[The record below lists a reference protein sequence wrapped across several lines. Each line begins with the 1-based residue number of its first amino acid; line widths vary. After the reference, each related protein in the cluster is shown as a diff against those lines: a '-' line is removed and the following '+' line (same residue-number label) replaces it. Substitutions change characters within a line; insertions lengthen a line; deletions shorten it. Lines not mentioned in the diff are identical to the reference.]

1 MDGGWWRRRS
11 ENSSSML
18 VEVDTNTLS
27 VTERAVC
34 VRGTSRHVDRTRPVP
49 VRAFHSLLH
58 YHSAAFAQCIQTFSE
73 SPSVLLEKLKSQRLW
88 IELPY
93 IPRLASAALNR
104 YVGSVLAGR
113 LIHVKCA
120 EGASCGFSS
129 LSVSFG
135 VFVQSESSILKG
147 GWFLSG
153 G

>member
-1 MDGGWWRRRS
+1 MYPDLLRIPLRIARK
-11 ENSSSML
+11 
-18 VEVDTNTLS
+18 VE
-27 VTERAVC
+27 ERKA
-34 VRGTSRHVDRTRPVP
+34 
-49 VRAFHSLLH
+49 
-58 YHSAAFAQCIQTFSE
+58 
-73 SPSVLLEKLKSQRLW
+73 W
-88 IELPY
+88 IKLPY